1 MASSKRI
8 RVPYDAESIIAFM
21 DGLPSDDSDSDFDG
35 FEEDLDNVETENGIA
50 SCSMDEPHLNSSLQ
64 NYCTGPSPADL
75 TSSLQN
81 SGSSSSTGP
90 SPADQT
96 SSLQNSS
103 IGPSPAADLTS
114 SLQNSGSLSSI
125 GPSPGS
131 GEATSNEGQC
141 SYMQQTNIILLN
153 K

>member
-1 MASSKRI
+1 MNLFSCGDMALSKRI

-35 FEEDLDNVETENGIA
+35 FEEDLDNLETENRVA

-64 NYCTGPSPADL
+64 N
-75 TSSLQN
+75 
-81 SGSSSSTGP
+81 
-90 SPADQT
+90 
-96 SSLQNSS
+96 SS
-103 IGPSPAADLTS
+103 IGPSSADLTN
-114 SLQNSGSLSSI
+114 SLLNSGCLSSI